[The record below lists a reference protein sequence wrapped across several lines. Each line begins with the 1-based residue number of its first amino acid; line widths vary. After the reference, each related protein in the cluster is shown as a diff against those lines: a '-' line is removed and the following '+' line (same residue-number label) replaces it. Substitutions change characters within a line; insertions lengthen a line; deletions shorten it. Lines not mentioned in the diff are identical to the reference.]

1 MWDFGS
7 RNYDFGFGKR
17 FHAAAFLN
25 KSNGALYF
33 NYRSIVMKIK
43 AILPLYG
50 LALFVFLSCNHS
62 KPKPISN
69 DVTKTSVAVNG
80 KKDSVIN
87 NPQKN
92 YGNATVSEP
101 CVKCLLQV
109 IQAMP
114 AFKTATTSVPVNGLL
129 YKVNWITSS
138 KPVDMG
144 GEGKIVNGMMI
155 NVNEKM
161 ENGQKKLI
169 TYLYNNAK
177 GEIYTTIDQKNFKNE
192 QTVSDTS
199 LKKIRN
205 ACFWGVAS
213 AK

>member
-1 MWDFGS
+1 MT
-7 RNYDFGFGKR
+7 N
-17 FHAAAFLN
+17 
-25 KSNGALYF
+25 
-33 NYRSIVMKIK
+33 IKIITAT
-43 AILPLYG
+43 AILALG
-50 LALFVFLSCNHS
+50 LCACNHS

-69 DVTKTSVAVNG
+69 DVTKTTVAVNG

-109 IQAMP
+109 IQATP
-114 AFKTATTSVPVNGLL
+114 GFKTATGSVPANALL

-138 KPVDMG
+138 MPVDIG
-144 GEGKIVNGMMI
+144 KEGKIVNGMMVD
-155 NVNEKM
+155 VNRKA
-161 ENGQKKLI
+161 ENGTKKLT

-177 GEIYTTIDQKNFKNE
+177 GEIYITFDEKNFKNE
-192 QTVSDTS
+192 QTISETS

-205 ACFWGVAS
+205 SCFWGVAS

>member
-1 MWDFGS
+1 MANFKIV
-7 RNYDFGFGKR
+7 F
-17 FHAAAFLN
+17 AAA
-25 KSNGALYF
+25 AL
-33 NYRSIVMKIK
+33 SV
-43 AILPLYG
+43 
-50 LALFVFLSCNHS
+50 ALLSCNHS

-69 DVTKTSVAVNG
+69 DVTKTAVAVNG

-109 IQAMP
+109 IHATP
-114 AFKTATTSVPVNGLL
+114 GFKKATGSVPANSLL

-138 KPVDMG
+138 KPVDLG
-144 GEGKIVNGMMI
+144 NKGKIVNGMMI
-155 NVNEKM
+155 DVSQKM
-161 ENGQKKLI
+161 QNSQKRLA
-169 TYLYNNAK
+169 TYLYNNAN
-177 GEIYTTIDQKNFKNE
+177 GEIYATIGQQIFKNDE
-192 QTVSDTS
+192 SVSDAS

-205 ACFWGVAS
+205 SCFWGVAS

>member
-1 MWDFGS
+1 M
-7 RNYDFGFGKR
+7 NV
-17 FHAAAFLN
+17 L
-25 KSNGALYF
+25 
-33 NYRSIVMKIK
+33 SIPIHSPMTKIK
-43 AILPLYG
+43 ISIAAI
-50 LALFVFLSCNHS
+50 ALTIAFCACNHS
-62 KPKPISN
+62 KPKPVSN
-69 DVTKTSVAVNG
+69 DVTKTAVAVNG

-87 NPQKN
+87 NQQKN

-109 IQAMP
+109 IQATP
-114 AFKTATTSVPVNGLL
+114 GFKTVTGSVQAGALL

-144 GEGKIVNGMMI
+144 NEGQIVNGMMI
-155 NVNEKM
+155 DVNQKT
-161 ENGQKKLI
+161 ENGQKKLT

-177 GEIYTTIDQKNFKNE
+177 GEIYTTVDQKNFKNE

-199 LKKIRN
+199 LKKIRIS
-205 ACFWGVAS
+205 CFWGVAS